1 MQKKTKHLNEIG
13 VRGEKRKGV
22 EGQAERE
29 RECISILM
37 TDLCV

>member
-1 MQKKTKHLNEIG
+1 MQKKTKHLNEMG

-29 RECISILM
+29 KENL
-37 TDLCV
+37 VAF